1 MLLTM
6 KDKVLKKQGFLCL
19 AATLALTSYADQVE
33 TNKSNENDSTPFPQ
47 YLHEDIKIPAA
58 SADEPLLTTFSL
70 KKAGDYL
77 ENGAIAW
84 TRKRKCVSCHTT
96 GTYMQVRPLLSEVL
110 GKPSTEIRNL
120 FVEQLERFQ
129 SMDANES
136 REGANPAQVV
146 YIAAGLAEWDRQITG
161 KLSPPTKQALNLML
175 SLQED
180 NGTWGSETTWP
191 PLESS
196 EFQEATVAAMAVTT
210 APGWLENL
218 KDEDLRQGVT
228 RLHGYLRE
236 TIPPHNY
243 GRVVLLWAATR
254 MPNLIPKS
262 RKQKIVRMIKK
273 HQRKDGGW
281 SIRSFATPEEWGE
294 GNRAEKLREELDF
307 NNPSSDGHMTGLALL
322 VLRAAGVSKEKK
334 FIQRGVEWLKANQ
347 RESGRW
353 WTRSLNTEKRHY
365 ITYTGTAYPL
375 LALMKCDALD
385 P

>member
-1 MLLTM
+1 M

-33 TNKSNENDSTPFPQ
+33 TNKSNENDTTPFPQ

-196 EFQEATVAAMAVTT
+196 EFQEATVAAMAVAT

>member
-1 MLLTM
+1 M
-6 KDKVLKKQGFLCL
+6 KDKILKKQWFLCL
-19 AATLALTSYADQVE
+19 AASLALTSYADQIE
-33 TNKSNENDSTPFPQ
+33 TNKSNANDSTPFPQ

-136 REGANPAQVV
+136 REGANPAQVI

-175 SLQED
+175 RLQED

-218 KDEDLRQGVT
+218 EDEDLRQGVT

-236 TIPPHNY
+236 TTPPHNY

-262 RKQKIVRMIKK
+262 RKKKIVRMIKK

-307 NNPSSDGHMTGLALL
+307 NNPPSDGHMTGLALL
-322 VLRAAGVSKEKK
+322 VLRAAGVPKEQK

>member
-1 MLLTM
+1 M
-6 KDKVLKKQGFLCL
+6 KNL
-19 AATLALTSYADQVE
+19 AYLVFVIILALTCYADNEAE
-33 TNKSNENDSTPFPQ
+33 TSESNGSKSSPFPQ
-47 YLHEDIKIPAA
+47 YLAEEINIPAA
-58 SADEPLLTTFSL
+58 SADEPLLTKFSL

-96 GTYMQVRPLLSEVL
+96 GAYMQVRPLLSEVL
-110 GKPSTEIRNL
+110 GKPSLEVRNL
-120 FVEQLERFQ
+120 LLEELKNFET
-129 SMDANES
+129 MEANET
-136 REGANPAQVV
+136 REGANPAQVI

-228 RLHGYLRE
+228 RLRSYLRE
-236 TIPPHNY
+236 TTPPHDY

-254 MPNLIPKS
+254 MPDLLQKS
-262 RKQKIVRMIKK
+262 RKKKIVRMIKK

-307 NNPSSDGHMTGLALL
+307 KNPPSDGHMTGLALL

-353 WTRSLNTEKRHY
+353 WTRSLNTDKRHY

>member
-1 MLLTM
+1 M

-33 TNKSNENDSTPFPQ
+33 TNKSNENDTTPFPQ

-96 GTYMQVRPLLSEVL
+96 GTYMQVRPLLSEVI

-161 KLSPPTKQALNLML
+161 KLSPPTKQALILML

-254 MPNLIPKS
+254 MPDLIPKS
-262 RKQKIVRMIKK
+262 RKKKIVRMIKK

-307 NNPSSDGHMTGLALL
+307 NNPPSDGHMTGLALL

>member
-1 MLLTM
+1 M

-196 EFQEATVAAMAVTT
+196 EFQEATVAAMAVAT

>member
-1 MLLTM
+1 M
-6 KDKVLKKQGFLCL
+6 KDKILKKQGFLCL

-33 TNKSNENDSTPFPQ
+33 TNKSNENDTTPFPQ

-96 GTYMQVRPLLSEVL
+96 GAYMQVRPLLSEVI

-307 NNPSSDGHMTGLALL
+307 NNPPSDGHMTGLALL
-322 VLRAAGVSKEKK
+322 VLRAAGVPKEQK

-353 WTRSLNTEKRHY
+353 WTRSLNTDKSHY

>member
-1 MLLTM
+1 M

-19 AATLALTSYADQVE
+19 AATLALTSYAEQVE

-196 EFQEATVAAMAVTT
+196 EFQEATVAAMAVAT

>member
-1 MLLTM
+1 M
-6 KDKVLKKQGFLCL
+6 KDKILKKQGFLCL

-175 SLQED
+175 RLQED

-196 EFQEATVAAMAVTT
+196 EFQEATVAAMAVAT

-228 RLHGYLRE
+228 RLRGYLRE
-236 TIPPHNY
+236 TTPPHNY

-262 RKQKIVRMIKK
+262 RKKKIVSMIKK

>member
-1 MLLTM
+1 M

>member
-33 TNKSNENDSTPFPQ
+33 TNKSNENDTTPFPQ

-161 KLSPPTKQALNLML
+161 KLSPPTKQALILML

-254 MPNLIPKS
+254 MPDLIPKS
-262 RKQKIVRMIKK
+262 RKKKIVRMIKK

-307 NNPSSDGHMTGLALL
+307 KNPPSDGHMTGLALL